1 MFITPGMSRKLS
13 WLNGKLLSAGI
24 VASGNFTLPDGKVIP
39 PGPDT
44 RFSGNIV
51 ALTIKNKEMGLNIT
65 SDTLIPNWYGEKMD
79 IKTPM
84 PNFLIRCTLLL
95 ILTSL
100 NPVTA
105 RAWGPEGHV
114 QVGLLALQGLDPIA
128 SSWIQDV
135 LGTDDSA
142 AINRACNWPD
152 QVRETPAWVWSASQH
167 YVNIPRSASHYD
179 RQRDCPDGLCVT
191 EAIKKYA
198 DQLGDPRLDKRKQ
211 WEAFAWLCHLVG
223 DLHQPL
229 HAGYWE
235 DRGGN
240 NIQVSYKGEAINLHR
255 FWDRTLIQEHLK
267 PHGNWQKPALAP
279 NSVFTGKPWNPAE
292 IDAWTDESHTLV
304 AEAAYPPG
312 KIIHADFAENT
323 WLLIRQQWLRAGQ
336 RLARILN
343 AVVGEAEIEFNQ

>member
-1 MFITPGMSRKLS
+1 MFSHI
-13 WLNGKLLSAGI
+13 
-24 VASGNFTLPDGKVIP
+24 FY
-39 PGPDT
+39 PDT
-44 RFSGNIV
+44 RTLMTHF
-51 ALTIKNKEMGLNIT
+51 LTGFT
-65 SDTLIPNWYGEKMD
+65 W
-79 IKTPM
+79 
-84 PNFLIRCTLLL
+84 LL

-135 LGTDDSA
+135 LGTDDRA

-152 QVRETPAWVWSASQH
+152 QVRETPAWEWSAPQH

-179 RQRDCPDGLCVT
+179 RQRDCPDGLCIT

-211 WEAFAWLCHLVG
+211 WQAFAWLCHLVG

-229 HAGYWE
+229 HAGYRD

-240 NIQVSYKGEAINLHR
+240 QVQVSYKGEAINLHH
-255 FWDRTLIQEHLK
+255 FWDYTLIQEHLQ
-267 PHGNWQKPALAP
+267 PSDNWQKPA
-279 NSVFTGKPWNPAE
+279 SVHDLLVSDEPWNPVE

-312 KIIHADFAENT
+312 EIIHADFAENS

-343 AVVGEAEIEFNQ
+343 AVVGEGEIDLDR